1 MSTDDILLTPEGARK
16 LRQEL
21 EMLRG
26 PGRAEIAARLRH
38 ATQQG
43 DITENANYTA
53 AKEKQ
58 AFLEGRIQELEEV
71 FRRAVIVQDG
81 SSDGTVG
88 LGSTVVVSEAGG
100 QREVY
105 QLVSSIEVDASQG
118 MISDQSPIGEA
129 LLHKRVGE
137 IAIAETPGGRLEL
150 TIHEIR

>member
-1 MSTDDILLTPEGARK
+1 MSTDDILLTPEGADK

-43 DITENANYTA
+43 DITENADYTA

-71 FRRAVIVQDG
+71 FRRAVIVEDG
-81 SSDGTVG
+81 SSAGIVAV
-88 LGSTVVVSEAGG
+88 GSTVVVSEPGG
-100 QREVY
+100 QPEIY
-105 QLVSSIEVDASQG
+105 QLVSSIEADASQG
-118 MISDQSPIGEA
+118 RISDQSPIGEA
-129 LLHKRVGE
+129 LLDKRVGD
-137 IAIAETPGGRLEL
+137 IAVAETPGGSVEL
-150 TIHEIR
+150 TILEIR